1 MSDTL
6 ASSLSSLDF
15 MIYVHAGPR
24 ITMKSVTALTR
35 NLDQVM
41 RPFAAVT
48 FDVVT
53 LNTKEKKRSE
63 I

>member
-1 MSDTL
+1 
-6 ASSLSSLDF
+6 
-15 MIYVHAGPR
+15 
-24 ITMKSVTALTR
+24 MKSVTALTR

>member
-1 MSDTL
+1 
-6 ASSLSSLDF
+6 
-15 MIYVHAGPR
+15 
-24 ITMKSVTALTR
+24 MKSVIALAC

-41 RPFAAVT
+41 WPFAAVT

>member
-1 MSDTL
+1 
-6 ASSLSSLDF
+6 
-15 MIYVHAGPR
+15 
-24 ITMKSVTALTR
+24 MKSVIALTR

-41 RPFAAVT
+41 WSFAAVT

-53 LNTKEKKRSE
+53 LNTKEKKQSE